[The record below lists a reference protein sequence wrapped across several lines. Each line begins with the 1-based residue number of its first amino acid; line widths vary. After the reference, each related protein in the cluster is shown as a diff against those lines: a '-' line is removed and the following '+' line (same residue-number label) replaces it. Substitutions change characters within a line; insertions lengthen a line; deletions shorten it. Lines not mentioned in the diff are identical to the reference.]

1 MLHAE
6 GVVLVL
12 LGQLQRARE
21 MVKERVLSTDLTQA
35 AGQMVAVRDQGM
47 AKGLDLAIDLIFEI
61 ANFEEERNG

>member
-1 MLHAE
+1 
-6 GVVLVL
+6 
-12 LGQLQRARE
+12 